1 MKSKSSITKIENIL
15 GIISFTIPLII
26 FMLILNWFF
35 KITPYQKLEGM
46 PLLIAPFVGLI
57 GLILS
62 LLTLKKLSNKFVK
75 IGIISNAILIILPFL
90 YIFLGT
96 IIGGV

>member
-62 LLTLKKLSNKFVK
+62 LITLKKLSNKFVK